1 MLLESLEPRQAMA
14 IVGLGVA
21 GDSWSDEY
29 QYTAGYLS
37 SPTTSTNDF
46 SQHVTPFNYSQNWVE
61 LLRAERAVNFGPQQ
75 SFTPPNYVP
84 NPANNPADPLPDPTE
99 FRREGAE
106 YNYAYSTAKTLDL
119 LIQAQDINIS
129 ADFTAGRVSHA
140 VLMIGNVEYGPGS
153 EAFNNVAD
161 GTWDQADQNE
171 QVMLF
176 GLNFE
181 AAVAALANVGNKVL
195 IATIPDPTLTP
206 QGRTLSDATG
216 RAAVSNF
223 MASINTKVKD
233 IAAKYHQPVIDLAGL
248 ATTILG
254 TPSNLATQRTIGG
267 NVYTVTGGTPKTNLF
282 VQGGVLPHTVFNA
295 MVANLVIEGLNFA
308 YGENL
313 APFTEQQMVTL
324 AGQTYGGTNT
334 FPINYRNFVI
344 QPPVTVFLDYGKTS
358 TPPDD
363 FTARMSELATAR
375 QIPQLSVTELNS
387 VKAAVL
393 SKLQSAFAGLTINF
407 TASKPS
413 DTRYEVIK
421 LGRLSQSVPGAM
433 TSRIGQSAFDWLN
446 TSETSTGFV
455 FPDLLTSPFDQT
467 PPPVGTA
474 FDNINLSTLSR
485 SDQLRYL
492 QNALSFYVAQE
503 VGRGMGL
510 SSSDAYGYSQI
521 TNVNAANTGG
531 VQFLDFMSGDPALG
545 FNTSVFNGTPTFNF
559 SPLAKA
565 KLQYGRWLA
574 NPNLVP
580 VAEAATAH
588 DNTGSAQV
596 ISFNNSLN
604 GSLKVALVK
613 GATIQTVGQKDW
625 YRVTAAV
632 GDLISAQTFAT
643 GVYGSPIDTVVK
655 IFAAD
660 GTTLLAESD
669 NTLLGNNSIGQ
680 AGTTS
685 VDNDSFVLNYT
696 APTAGNYFIEVTA
709 KNNGLGNYDVL
720 VTNNV
725 VNSFPWQNPVNN
737 LNVNNSTGSPLITA
751 FDALLVINELNL
763 PTIMNP
769 ATFVLPVPS
778 GSVAPPP
785 FLDVNGTNTVTSFDA
800 LLVINFLN
808 LNPTGNPEFVPDSG
822 GEAFDAPEAL
832 VSPADD
838 SGDAAAPRPA
848 PPVTVYPY
856 SGSDQNAAPP
866 TVSLAD
872 SRHQLVRDDVAQL
885 LLLLQP
891 VQRAAAEETSDCPA
905 HDSNDLAL
913 EELLG
918 ELTSNP

>member
-1 MLLESLEPRQAMA
+1 MLLEALEPRQAMA

-29 QYTAGYLS
+29 QYTTNYLN
-37 SPTTSTNDF
+37 SPATSTNDF
-46 SQHVTPFNYSQNWVE
+46 SQHVTAFNYSQNWVE
-61 LLRAERAVNFGPQQ
+61 LLRSQRGVNFGTTQ
-75 SFTPPNYVP
+75 SFTPPDYVP
-84 NPANNPADPLPDPTE
+84 QNTGDPQPDPTE

-106 YNYAYSTAKTLDL
+106 FNYAYSTATALDL
-119 LIQAQDINIS
+119 LIEAQDINIS
-129 ADFTAGRVSHA
+129 ADYTAGRVSHA
-140 VLMIGNVEYGPGS
+140 VLMIGNVDFAPGS
-153 EAFNNVAD
+153 QAFTNVAS
-161 GTWDQADQNE
+161 GAWDQADQDE

-181 AAVAALANVGNKVL
+181 AAVSALSNVGNRVL
-195 IATIPDPTLTP
+195 VATIPDPTLTP
-206 QGRTLSDATG
+206 QGRTLSTPTG
-216 RAAVSNF
+216 RAAVTNF
-223 MASINTKVKD
+223 MAAINTRVKE

-254 TPSNLATQRTIGG
+254 TPTNLATQRTIGG
-267 NVYTVTGGTPKTNLF
+267 NVYTVAGGTPKTNLF
-282 VQGGVLPHTVFNA
+282 VEGGVLPHTVFNA

-313 APFTEQQMVTL
+313 APFTEQQIVTL

-334 FPINYRNFVI
+334 FPINYRNFVQ

-375 QIPQLSVTELNS
+375 QIPQLSVAELNS
-387 VKAAVL
+387 VKAAIL
-393 SKLQSAFAGLTINF
+393 SKLQAAFAGLTINF
-407 TASKPS
+407 TATKPT
-413 DTRYEVIK
+413 DTRFEVIK
-421 LGRLSQSVPGAM
+421 LGRLSQSVPGAL
-433 TSRIGQSAFDWLN
+433 TSRIGQSTFDWLN
-446 TSETSTGFV
+446 SSEVSTGFV

-467 PPPVGTA
+467 PPPAGTA

-503 VGRGMGL
+503 IGRGMGL

-545 FNTSVFNGTPTFNF
+545 FNTSVFNGTPTFAF

-580 VAEAATAH
+580 ETEVGTAH
-588 DNTGSAQV
+588 DTTATAQV
-596 ISFNNSLN
+596 VSPNNSLT
-604 GSLKVALVK
+604 GSLKVGLVE

-625 YRVTAAV
+625 YRITAAA

-655 IFAAD
+655 LFAAN

-680 AGTTS
+680 AGTTT
-685 VDNDSFVLNYT
+685 VDNDSFILNFT

-709 KNNGLGNYDVL
+709 KNNGVGNYDVM

-725 VNSFPWQNPVNN
+725 INSFPWQNPVNN
-737 LNVNNSTGSPLITA
+737 LNVNNSTGTPLITA

-769 ATFVLPVPS
+769 VTFELPAPT

-785 FLDVNGTNTVTSFDA
+785 FLDVNGSNTVTAFDA

-808 LNPTGNPEFVPDSG
+808 LNPTGGGPEFVPDSS
-822 GEAFDAPEAL
+822 GEAIDAPEAL
-832 VSPADD
+832 VSAADD
-838 SGDAAAPRPA
+838 SSDAAANRSA
-848 PPVTVYPY
+848 PPATVLPY
-856 SGSDQNAAPP
+856 SADRGATPP
-866 TVSLAD
+866 DASLRD
-872 SRHQLVRDDVAQL
+872 SRYQSLRDDVSQL

-891 VQRAAAEETSDCPA
+891 VHRSGGEEASDCFA
-905 HDSNDLAL
+905 HDANDVAL

-918 ELTSNP
+918 ELSTSP